1 METLALYLTFINEMG
16 KKRTLSIEDP
26 VEGLT
31 ESDVST
37 AMDAIIAADIFKEK
51 LISKDSARFVTKVVE
66 DITIN

>member
-26 VEGLT
+26 EKGLT

-51 LISKDSARFVTKVVE
+51 LISKDSARFVTQVVE